1 LVARAKSGETA
12 AYEQLVRCYQRL
24 AFRVAYV
31 ITGDA
36 DEAEDVAQTAF
47 VNAYLALPR
56 FRPGAPFRP
65 WLLRIVANEARNR
78 GLAAA
83 RRRRFVLA
91 LGADEAART
100 ADPPDTAVVAAEER
114 AWLLAHLDRLREE
127 DRTILTLRYI
137 LELPEAEIA
146 AALGCRRGTV
156 KSRLHRALGRL
167 RTQVL
172 AEAHPTRGDAA

>member
-1 LVARAKSGETA
+1 M
-12 AYEQLVRCYQRL
+12 
-24 AFRVAYV
+24 
-31 ITGDA
+31 
-36 DEAEDVAQTAF
+36 
-47 VNAYLALPR
+47 
-56 FRPGAPFRP
+56 
-65 WLLRIVANEARNR
+65 
-78 GLAAA
+78 
-83 RRRRFVLA
+83 
-91 LGADEAART
+91 
-100 ADPPDTAVVAAEER
+100 VAAEER